1 MSLLPIFSGTLIA
14 VPVWSFTLK
23 PGEPQPFA
31 PLFDVV
37 ITNIA
42 LGDELEDQNAR
53 TTVKLSHPSSPV
65 TDGPDEAAAGGGT
78 IESTVTVLCSLI
90 PGKIEQ
96 ATVNIT
102 LEGGEEY
109 LLQAV
114 GKNTVFL
121 TGKCYIDSDSSDSE
135 PSDSESV
142 QMTWDE
148 NFGPVPVAQPG
159 GVDATEDNEDDEDD
173 SQ

>member
-1 MSLLPIFSGTLIA
+1 MSLLPVFSGTLIA
-14 VPVWSFTLK
+14 VPVWSLTLK

-42 LGDELEDQNAR
+42 LSDELEDQSSR

-65 TDGPDEAAAGGGT
+65 IDGPGEAAADGAT
-78 IESTVTVLCSLI
+78 IENTVTVLCSLI

-135 PSDSESV
+135 PSDSEPSDSESV

-148 NFGPVPVAQPG
+148 NFGPVPVDQTG
-159 GVDATEDNEDDEDD
+159 G
-173 SQ
+173 